1 MHGVALKLS
10 LEFICPSATAVLR
23 MRDWYALLTL
33 ARRWLFFSFWFLFLA
48 RFGEIL

>member
-1 MHGVALKLS
+1 

-33 ARRWLFFSFWFLFLA
+33 ARRWLFFSF
-48 RFGEIL
+48 